1 MKQRQKYINKNS
13 TSHFETLLKT
23 KNNKIADLESQLL
36 ELSLSQ
42 KTKEDYWER
51 LYKGE
56 LEKWKIQYKQKT
68 LDELRMKMGDSHGLM
83 IVNRPDPYHL
93 DQNGDLIV
101 ENFKERV
108 S

>member
-1 MKQRQKYINKNS
+1 
-13 TSHFETLLKT
+13 
-23 KNNKIADLESQLL
+23 
-36 ELSLSQ
+36 
-42 KTKEDYWER
+42 
-51 LYKGE
+51 
-56 LEKWKIQYKQKT
+56 
-68 LDELRMKMGDSHGLM
+68 MGDSHGLM